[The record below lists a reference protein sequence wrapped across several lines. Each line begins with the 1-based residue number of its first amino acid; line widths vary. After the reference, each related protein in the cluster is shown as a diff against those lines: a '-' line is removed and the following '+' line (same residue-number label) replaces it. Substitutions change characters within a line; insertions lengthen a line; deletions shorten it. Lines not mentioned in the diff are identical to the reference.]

1 MKILII
7 MLVVLLLVG
16 LVLVSGCIGGGNNE
30 GGFFYILYE
39 EIFGGFFGLILEEI
53 MGIFEFYLVIW
64 QILWDVYY
72 FISLN
77 GGLYYIIEVE
87 YIFIFK
93 IFDGEKIFNIIKKCG
108 YVKVYVYVEENGE
121 KKDLGEF
128 NLFVYYGK
136 IIFVIGNGMFFEY
149 IVMVRERSED
159 SDKYF
164 LELVLNF
171 GVFIMGSVVVVEVK
185 FGNFYFYWS
194 NLGVIG
200 QYSEFLYIEGDLN
213 EVFGD
218 MGSYFYIFWFLMLS
232 LGVWSGLEDCDLMKV
247 EEYDYSFLF
256 FVYYYRIDLD
266 GMVIFDGND
275 FGVSNVEWSYFFGG
289 VIF

>member
-1 MKILII
+1 
-7 MLVVLLLVG
+7 
-16 LVLVSGCIGGGNNE
+16 
-30 GGFFYILYE
+30 
-39 EIFGGFFGLILEEI
+39 
-53 MGIFEFYLVIW
+53 
-64 QILWDVYY
+64 
-72 FISLN
+72 
-77 GGLYYIIEVE
+77 
-87 YIFIFK
+87 
-93 IFDGEKIFNIIKKCG
+93 
-108 YVKVYVYVEENGE
+108 
-121 KKDLGEF
+121 
-128 NLFVYYGK
+128 
-136 IIFVIGNGMFFEY
+136 
-149 IVMVRERSED
+149 
-159 SDKYF
+159 
-164 LELVLNF
+164 
-171 GVFIMGSVVVVEVK
+171 MGSVVVVEVK